1 MHDGSTAS
9 ALLQDDNVI
18 GKQKVKGRDV
28 GLVGKSLR
36 ECIEEIE
43 GYMRGS
49 IRRCLAYLLHGCGGK
64 AQPGAV
70 TPSVIESIH

>member
-1 MHDGSTAS
+1 MHDGSAVS

-28 GLVGKSLR
+28 GLVGESLR

-43 GYMRGS
+43 GYISS
-49 IRRCLAYLLHGCGGK
+49 IRRRLASLLHITW
-64 AQPGAV
+64 V
-70 TPSVIESIH
+70 WR